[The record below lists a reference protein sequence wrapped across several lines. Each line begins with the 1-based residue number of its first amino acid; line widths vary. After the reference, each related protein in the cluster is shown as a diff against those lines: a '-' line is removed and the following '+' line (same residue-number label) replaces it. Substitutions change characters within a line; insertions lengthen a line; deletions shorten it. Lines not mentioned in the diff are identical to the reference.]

1 MREFFKFMFASM
13 LGMLLM
19 FIFLFFICLG
29 VVSAIISAAGSD
41 QSVKLSANS
50 VLEIKLDEPLTERT
64 PNNPLKNLK
73 FPSLKSSNQL
83 GVYDIIKNIEK
94 AGKDE
99 NIKGIYLN
107 VSSIQGGLASIE
119 EIRNALL
126 RFKESKKFVIAYSE
140 EYAQTTYYLC
150 SVADKIYLNPQGA
163 IDFKGFFTELAFFKG
178 MLDKLEIQPEVIR
191 HGKFKSAVEP
201 FIAEKMSNEN
211 REQIKTFVD
220 AMWNHTVEKIAESRK
235 KSAGELQLIAGSL
248 KVQKPEDAVTYGLAD
263 QLAYQDEVEKILK
276 DKAGVSSNDKLNLVS
291 LGKYKHVPEKAGEYV
306 KERIAIVYASGAIG
320 SGEGDD
326 ENIGSETTA
335 EAIRKA
341 RLDNN
346 VKAIVLRVN
355 SPGGSALA
363 SEVIWRETE
372 LAHKVKPVIVSM
384 GNLAA
389 SGGYYISCAADTIV
403 AQPNT
408 ITGSIGVFGLLFN
421 FKNLLNNKLGITT
434 DIYKTGSYSDIG
446 MPTHPLSDAE
456 RKIIQNSVEDVY
468 STFLKHVSDG
478 RGMTTADVDSIG
490 QGRVWSGMDAKRLG
504 LVDVLGDFNDAIKIA
519 AKMGKV
525 EKYRITE
532 LPVQKDPIEELIRDI
547 KDDAQASY
555 VKQNFGEAGG
565 YLKSLKELLNM
576 RGVQTRIMF
585 DFVIK

>member
-1 MREFFKFMFASM
+1 MKEFFKFMFASM

-19 FIFLFFICLG
+19 FIFLFLICLG
-29 VVSAIISAAGSD
+29 IVSAIVSSAGSD
-41 QSVKLSANS
+41 KSVQLSANS

-83 GVYDIIKNIEK
+83 GVYDIVKNIEK

-107 VSSIQGGLASIE
+107 VSNIQGGLASIE

-126 RFKESKKFVIAYSE
+126 RFKESKKFIVAYSE
-140 EYAQTTYYLC
+140 DYAQTTYYLC

-178 MLDKLEIQPEVIR
+178 MFDKLEIQPEVIR

-235 KSAGELQLIAGSL
+235 KSADELQLIADSL

-326 ENIGSETTA
+326 ENVGSETTA

-434 DIYKTGSYSDIG
+434 DIYKTGNYSDIG

-478 RGMTTADVDSIG
+478 RGMSTADVDSIG
-490 QGRVWSGMDAKRLG
+490 QGRVWSGIDAKRLG

-519 AKMGKV
+519 AKMAKLD
-525 EKYRITE
+525 KYRITE
-532 LPVQKDPIEELIRDI
+532 LPVQKDPIEELIRDL

-555 VKQNFGEAGG
+555 VKQNFGDAAD
-565 YLKSLKELLNM
+565 YLKSLKEILNM
-576 RGVQTRIMF
+576 RGVQTRTMF

>member
-1 MREFFKFMFASM
+1 MFASM

-19 FIFLFFICLG
+19 FIFLFLICLG
-29 VVSAIISAAGSD
+29 IVSAIVSSAGSD
-41 QSVKLSANS
+41 KSVQLSANS

-83 GVYDIIKNIEK
+83 GVYDIVKNIEK

-107 VSSIQGGLASIE
+107 VSNIQGGLASIE

-126 RFKESKKFVIAYSE
+126 RFKESKKFIVAYSE
-140 EYAQTTYYLC
+140 DYAQTTYYLC

-178 MLDKLEIQPEVIR
+178 MFDKLEIQPEVIR

-235 KSAGELQLIAGSL
+235 KSADELQLIADSL

-326 ENIGSETTA
+326 ENVGSETTA

-434 DIYKTGSYSDIG
+434 DIYKTGNYSDIG

-478 RGMTTADVDSIG
+478 RGMSTADVDSIG
-490 QGRVWSGMDAKRLG
+490 QGRVWSGIDAKRLG

-519 AKMGKV
+519 AKMAKLD
-525 EKYRITE
+525 KYRITE
-532 LPVQKDPIEELIRDI
+532 LPVQKDPIEELIRDL

-555 VKQNFGEAGG
+555 VKQNFGDAAD
-565 YLKSLKELLNM
+565 YLKSLKEILNM
-576 RGVQTRIMF
+576 RGVQTRTMF